1 MIISGWSCFLNELIN
16 EIRSN
21 LTISDNY
28 DDLRYLD
35 PIEPVIIEYI
45 RIDTVGSYN
54 VIINATDRAG
64 NAALPLTIRVEIF
77 DDEAP
82 VITIIGE
89 EVIYHERGM
98 QYLDQFATAYDHGD
112 GQIVINQLCEGDFD
126 SIENSGYFACFSY
139 SPPYLDGMR
148 KGTFEVTYYVR
159 DSSGNKATATRTVHV
174 IDTIAPTISGLEEDR
189 SAYNHDLIIYF
200 GPTPGTDEVVTATL
214 NGRTYYSGE
223 VILAE
228 RNYELTVVD
237 DFGNKTTVN
246 FRIDKTP
253 PVITNIQNGQHFN
266 TSITQI
272 VASEPIDIVEYQI
285 NNSDWY
291 SIPRSEAVFIDEG
304 RYQIRVRDLSGNW
317 SSVINFTIDKTLPLY
332 LLTPGVNKRVSEEN
346 VYLDL
351 LESNLEVIVNN
362 VRYTE
367 ADLIE
372 PFSVN
377 GYYRIRITDRAGNF
391 VLLQFVIIK
400 PGSVVTIDE
409 REINN
414 YEALDIVNNR
424 IRIDKGVYEAGS
436 GIIITYP
443 KTDGTFEL
451 VTVHRFSDKELEY
464 LLNNDHTIITSIN
477 TSNVM
482 GVAFLVD
489 AETLSLFATT
499 SEKGGL
505 APYIIGASIA
515 LLLILIFFV
524 VRRGRKD
531 DDEYYLETDDTVTQI
546 EDIEY

>member
-1 MIISGWSCFLNELIN
+1 
-16 EIRSN
+16 
-21 LTISDNY
+21 
-28 DDLRYLD
+28 
-35 PIEPVIIEYI
+35 
-45 RIDTVGSYN
+45 
-54 VIINATDRAG
+54 
-64 NAALPLTIRVEIF
+64 
-77 DDEAP
+77 
-82 VITIIGE
+82 
-89 EVIYHERGM
+89 
-98 QYLDQFATAYDHGD
+98 
-112 GQIVINQLCEGDFD
+112 
-126 SIENSGYFACFSY
+126 
-139 SPPYLDGMR
+139 
-148 KGTFEVTYYVR
+148 
-159 DSSGNKATATRTVHV
+159 
-174 IDTIAPTISGLEEDR
+174 
-189 SAYNHDLIIYF
+189 
-200 GPTPGTDEVVTATL
+200 
-214 NGRTYYSGE
+214 
-223 VILAE
+223 
-228 RNYELTVVD
+228 
-237 DFGNKTTVN
+237 
-246 FRIDKTP
+246 
-253 PVITNIQNGQHFN
+253 
-266 TSITQI
+266 
-272 VASEPIDIVEYQI
+272 
-285 NNSDWY
+285 
-291 SIPRSEAVFIDEG
+291 
-304 RYQIRVRDLSGNW
+304 
-317 SSVINFTIDKTLPLY
+317 
-332 LLTPGVNKRVSEEN
+332 GVNKRVSEEN

-372 PFSVN
+372 PFSLN